1 MNKFI
6 LVLVLALVAC
16 ESDLDALIFQQFNK
30 FIKKYQKKY
39 ESINEFLARYEV
51 FRKNVMKIFKEE
63 NSQLEYNIG
72 ITKFSDLTQQEFAKT
87 YLTLNYDAMAVAN
100 FDPYIVKVSNAA
112 PSAYDWRNYGRVSAV
127 KDQGSCGSCWA
138 FATVANLE
146 GLYAA
151 KKGTIKTF
159 SEQMLVDCDTTD
171 SGCNGGLM
179 EYAFTWLKQNG
190 GIMYESD
197 YTYKGTKGTCKSSS
211 SKYADFKVTGY
222 KKLGSSYSTWSCVD
236 EDEVKEFLYTT
247 GPLAIAL
254 NADPLQTY
262 TSGILDLTST
272 KCSSSGINH
281 AVTLVGYGTDSSSS
295 KNYWIVKNSWGK
307 SWGESGYFRIRRG
320 NGTCGVN
327 CYITT
332 ALVSF

>member
-6 LVLVLALVAC
+6 LALLIALIAC
-16 ESDLDALIFQQFNK
+16 DSELDSLIFQQFQK
-30 FIKKYQKKY
+30 FIKKYNKKY
-39 ESINEFLARYEV
+39 ASVNEYLARFEV
-51 FRKNVMKIFKEE
+51 FKSNVMTSLKESNE
-63 NSQLEYNIG
+63 SYQTG
-72 ITKFSDLTQQEFAKT
+72 ITKFSDLTHQEFAKT
-87 YLTLNYDAMAVAN
+87 YLNLNYDAMAMAN
-100 FDPYIVKVSNAA
+100 FEPVTVKVTNTA
-112 PSAYDWRNYGRVSAV
+112 PTSYDWRNYGRVSAV

-138 FATVANLE
+138 FSTVANLE

-159 SEQMLVDCDTTD
+159 SEQMLVDCDTSD

-179 EYAFTWLKQNG
+179 EYAFTWLKKNG
-190 GIMYESD
+190 GIMYDAD
-197 YTYKGTKGTCKSSS
+197 YAYKGTKSTCKSNA

-236 EDEVKEFLYTT
+236 EDEIKEFLYET

-262 TSGILDLTST
+262 SSGILDLTST
-272 KCSSSGINH
+272 KCPSSGINH
-281 AVTLVGYGTDSSSS
+281 AVTLVGYGATSSMD
-295 KNYWIVKNSWGK
+295 YWIVKNSWGK

-332 ALVSF
+332 ATVSF